1 MEERRAHFFGLIDR
15 SAYEA
20 MAASGTFSFSH
31 KAMQAALLI
40 NLYQDEPILHQA
52 YRLLQSLQDIDEL
65 LTQWRHRHALM
76 VHRMLGVP
84 TPLFAPSPPPLSS
97 TCSRLRPLLRPPSRS
112 ERRPASTAGI
122 KMGTGGSSGFAYLAR
137 TAAQHRIF
145 KDLFQISTYLIP
157 RSELPTLPASIRER
171 LMFQAETRRNR

>member
-15 SAYEA
+15 GAYEA

-84 TPLFAPSPPPLSS
+84 TCIPTSPIRPFLHPLS
-97 TCSRLRPLLRPPSRS
+97 PH
-112 ERRPASTAGI
+112 AG
-122 KMGTGGSSGFAYLAR
+122 FFR
-137 TAAQHRIF
+137 
-145 KDLFQISTYLIP
+145 
-157 RSELPTLPASIRER
+157 
-171 LMFQAETRRNR
+171 

>member
-84 TPLFAPSPPPLSS
+84 ALLPYSPFLHPLPPRLPTTP
-97 TCSRLRPLLRPPSRS
+97 
-112 ERRPASTAGI
+112 
-122 KMGTGGSSGFAYLAR
+122 
-137 TAAQHRIF
+137 
-145 KDLFQISTYLIP
+145 
-157 RSELPTLPASIRER
+157 PTLP
-171 LMFQAETRRNR
+171 L